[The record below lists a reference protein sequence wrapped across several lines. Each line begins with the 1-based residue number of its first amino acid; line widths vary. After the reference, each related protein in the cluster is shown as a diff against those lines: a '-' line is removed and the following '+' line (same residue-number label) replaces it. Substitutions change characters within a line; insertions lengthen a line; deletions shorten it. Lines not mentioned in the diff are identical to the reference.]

1 MIATLISVSWEKF
14 HLFNMSVPYG
24 KVHIWKNNDIDE
36 SDNLQKSMPKVTFF
50 YKSKMNEKH
59 EKKDL
64 DCLRFNYKTN
74 WWLAVSVRW
83 IPGATI

>member
-1 MIATLISVSWEKF
+1 MVKCIYKKIMTSL
-14 HLFNMSVPYG
+14 
-24 KVHIWKNNDIDE
+24 KVIIYK
-36 SDNLQKSMPKVTFF
+36 KSMPKVTFF

-74 WWLAVSVRW
+74 
-83 IPGATI
+83 

>member
-36 SDNLQKSMPKVTFF
+36 SDNLQKKYAES
-50 YKSKMNEKH
+50 NI
-59 EKKDL
+59 L
-64 DCLRFNYKTN
+64 L
-74 WWLAVSVRW
+74 
-83 IPGATI
+83 